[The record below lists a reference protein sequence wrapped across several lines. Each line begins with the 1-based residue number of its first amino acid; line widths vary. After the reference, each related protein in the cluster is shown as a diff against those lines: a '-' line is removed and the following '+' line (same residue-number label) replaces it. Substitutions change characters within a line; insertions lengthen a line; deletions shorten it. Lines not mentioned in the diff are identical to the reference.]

1 MQQYPIGVFLGGWGG
16 AKSTAQGKKH
26 IVRSHVGLGF
36 DIISQK
42 AVKLVAV
49 LGANGHRTARVYIM

>member
-1 MQQYPIGVFLGGWGG
+1 MQQYPIGVFLRRG
-16 AKSTAQGKKH
+16 AAQSKT
-26 IVRSHVGLGF
+26 ILFAHVGLGF

-49 LGANGHRTARVYIM
+49 LRANGHRTARGI